1 MTILKERLK
10 DHEEFRSEP
19 YRCPAGHW
27 TIGHGHYL
35 GNGQACKIS
44 PRVADLILE
53 EDIHKATFEYISLGW
68 DLDPVRK
75 DVIIEMIFWHGLRGF
90 LGFEET
96 VKAIEKEDWQKAA
109 DGMMDSNSGR
119 DYKAR
124 MTTLAFLMIE
134 GG

>member
-1 MTILKERLK
+1 MTLKERLK
-10 DHEEFRSEP
+10 GHEGFRPEP

-27 TIGHGHYL
+27 TIGYGHFL

-53 EDIHKATFEYISLGW
+53 EDIHRATFEYISLGW

-90 LGFEET
+90 LDFEET